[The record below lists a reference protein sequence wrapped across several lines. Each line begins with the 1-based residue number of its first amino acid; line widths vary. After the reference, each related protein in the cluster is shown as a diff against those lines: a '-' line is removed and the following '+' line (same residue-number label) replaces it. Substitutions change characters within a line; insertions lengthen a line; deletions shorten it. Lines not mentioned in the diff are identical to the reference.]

1 MSQKN
6 ENIVFAL
13 DDESMQKRKKFI
25 HFRVVKRHVK
35 PIHAITFNMSGGRKI
50 TQNVN
55 DSFFKNKTNN
65 QIVDDI
71 SAIAHDLHANFIT
84 F

>member
-1 MSQKN
+1 MSQTSK
-6 ENIVFAL
+6 VVLAL

-25 HFRVVKRHVK
+25 YFRVAKRHAK
-35 PIHAITFNMSGGRKI
+35 PIHAITFNIYGGKKI

-55 DSFFKNKTNN
+55 DNFFKNKTNN